1 MDRESAPDGAPVD
14 LQNAQRVINF
24 LGGIRPAAAKLG
36 IPVTTVQGW
45 KNRGQIPE
53 SRHQEIEKVLVNLG
67 LNEDEASALQNSS
80 SSVLN
85 KSEQPNVLSE
95 GKQTSGE
102 TGPPS
107 KFDLKDLSAEPN
119 TTQGNAGVSRL
130 AIFALIISLIA
141 LSLVAVSIFRPDFLP
156 TRVVNKG
163 GTLDPVVIGA
173 VSKLQ
178 ASVARLD
185 SGFSAISQNQE
196 KLLPFVDDIQLK
208 IDSVN
213 EKITTFQG
221 LNPNKDPAIKNLLNT
236 IVDLKGRFDSLQ
248 QKLSSKTR
256 SDAKKIE
263 GMFVEYEAGLNSI
276 EKRLASFAKQQKLL
290 RERLTQSLPLHG
302 IVEASPKFALLA
314 LGQFETA
321 VRSGRNY
328 SASLRRMKV
337 LVSNNPP
344 VLKVLETFEANAETG
359 SPTIKQLRK
368 ELMNLRVDL
377 IAGRPPADGRSL
389 LDGVWAQVKSTISLR
404 RIDGKGASPLTLTE
418 RALDQGDFGKVLEYT
433 KGFGPNVEAWRKK
446 VDLHLEFM
454 SGLQALD
461 RMLNP
466 GIESLRSGKPLVRGQ
481 VVK

>member
-1 MDRESAPDGAPVD
+1 MDRDGAPVD
-14 LQNAQRVINF
+14 FQNAQRVINF

-45 KNRGQIPE
+45 KNRGNIPE
-53 SRHQEIEKVLVNLG
+53 SRHQEIERVLVDLG
-67 LNEDEASALQNSS
+67 LNEDQAPALQNSS

-85 KSEQPNVLSE
+85 KPEQPNVLSE
-95 GKQTSGE
+95 DKKTSRE
-102 TGPPS
+102 TDPPS
-107 KFDLKDLSAEPN
+107 KDDLKDLGAEPN
-119 TTQGNAGVSRL
+119 TTQGNAGVSSL

-141 LSLVAVSIFRPDFLP
+141 LSVVVVSIFRPDFLP
-156 TRVVNKG
+156 TRLVNKSA
-163 GTLDPVVIGA
+163 TLDPVWMGA
-173 VSKLQ
+173 VSKLE

-185 SGFSAISQNQE
+185 SGFSAISQKHE
-196 KLLPFVDDIQLK
+196 KLLPFVNDIQLK

-213 EKITTFQG
+213 EKITAFQE
-221 LNPNKDPAIKNLLNT
+221 LNPNSDSANQNLSNT
-236 IVDLKGRFDSLQ
+236 IVDLKDRFDSLQ

-256 SDAKKIE
+256 SDANNIE
-263 GMFVEYEAGLNSI
+263 EMFVEFEAGLNSI

-290 RERLTQSLPLHG
+290 KERLTQSLPLHG
-302 IVEASPKFALLA
+302 IVEASPEIALLA

-328 SASLRRMKV
+328 SASLRRMQV
-337 LVSNNPP
+337 LVSNNPQ

-359 SPTIKQLRK
+359 SPTIKKLRK

-377 IAGRPPADGRSL
+377 IAGKPPADGRSL

-418 RALDQGDFGKVLEYT
+418 RALDQGDFGKVLEHT

-454 SGLQALD
+454 NGLQALD

-466 GIESLRSGKPLVRGQ
+466 EIENLNSGRPLVRGQ